1 MMNRRNF
8 SQPSPSQTNVTAV
21 VKWYNP
27 TKGFGFV
34 QPSDG
39 SPDAFL
45 HASVVEQAGHRE
57 VMEGATI
64 VCDLSDGQKGPQV
77 AAIHNLDNSTGTS
90 GGSRGFGGGGGGG
103 GYGDRDRGGYG
114 DRDRGGYG
122 DRDRGGFGGGGFGG
136 GGYGGPR
143 GGGGPAGVS
152 VEGTVKFYNAAKGF
166 GFITPDDGGKD
177 VFVSSRTLER
187 AGLMQLETDQRVRV
201 STRMGQ
207 KGPMA
212 DSVELA

>member
-8 SQPSPSQTNVTAV
+8 TRPEPSRTNVTAV

-27 TKGFGFV
+27 AKGFGFV

-45 HASVVEQAGHRE
+45 HASVVEQSGHRAIL
-57 VMEGATI
+57 EGSTI
-64 VCDLSDGQKGPQV
+64 VCDLSEGQKGPQV
-77 AAIHNLDNSTGTS
+77 VEIHSVDASTANPS
-90 GGSRGFGGGGGGG
+90 SGFGGSG
-103 GYGDRDRGGYG
+103 GYS
-114 DRDRGGYG
+114 
-122 DRDRGGFGGGGFGG
+122 
-136 GGYGGPR
+136 GGYGGFDGPPR
-143 GGGGPAGVS
+143 GPRGPVGAS

-166 GFITPDDGGKD
+166 GFITPDNGGKD

-187 AGLMQLETDQRVRV
+187 AGLSILETDQRVRV
-201 STRMGQ
+201 TTRMGQ

-212 DSVELA
+212 ESIELA

>member
-64 VCDLSDGQKGPQV
+64 VCDLSEGQKGPQV
-77 AAIHNLDNSTGTS
+77 AAIHNLDNSTGTP
-90 GGSRGFGGGGGGG
+90 GGSRGFGGGGGG
-103 GYGDRDRGGYG
+103 GYGDRDRGGY
-114 DRDRGGYG
+114 
-122 DRDRGGFGGGGFGG
+122 GGGGFGG